1 MEEINLNY
9 FVPENLEELKGLV
22 GKVVGV
28 RVTSINDSEPMIYFG
43 ISDEY
48 HEFLSQNKRIDRY
61 QRSSRV
67 TFLNEVYSWNIISDD
82 LLFNSRSI
90 IFNGDR
96 HRTIYT
102 INDNQEFEKRF
113 LLLKQNNLWR

>member
-1 MEEINLNY
+1 M
-9 FVPENLEELKGLV
+9 V